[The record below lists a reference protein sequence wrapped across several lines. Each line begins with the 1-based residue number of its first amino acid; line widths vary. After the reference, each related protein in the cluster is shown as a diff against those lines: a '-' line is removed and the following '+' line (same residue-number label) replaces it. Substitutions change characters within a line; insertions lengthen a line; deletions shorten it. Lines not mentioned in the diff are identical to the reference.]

1 MAKKKQKQNN
11 HSSKKGSN
19 KHKDSPRSR
28 LECSAR
34 ESYRERTKCIRHDET
49 LTPELREGLDYDPI
63 RQKRRIRATIAT
75 MEEVKKR
82 VQHLCPDV
90 PDIYST
96 EEEWIEINAFPSPA
110 YDYEE
115 RFTFSALASA
125 IWMLDQIRDSNRMK
139 NLEAVLPIADSVDE
153 IIYPPVWDPCHG
165 NEVLYSLPR

>member
-11 HSSKKGSN
+11 HSSKKSSN

-82 VQHLCPDV
+82 VQV
-90 PDIYST
+90 
-96 EEEWIEINAFPSPA
+96 
-110 YDYEE
+110 
-115 RFTFSALASA
+115 
-125 IWMLDQIRDSNRMK
+125 
-139 NLEAVLPIADSVDE
+139 
-153 IIYPPVWDPCHG
+153 
-165 NEVLYSLPR
+165 